1 MQRQTDDAIE
11 FLSAQMGK
19 QVNKTMKDAVEINL
33 SKGEIKEYVKRFNA
47 LDYEKKGFVSTNDI
61 KNSLE
66 VSTVISYNA
75 KRLVSLYNKINGI
88 YYRKYRIRNI
98 MKILSNRPSVHYLSC
113 ESNFLTQKFWYLL
126 KKHLSLLF
134 RAWRKIR

>member
-66 VSTVISYNA
+66 VSTVINYNA
-75 KRLVSLYNKINGI
+75 KRLVSLTQYII
-88 YYRKYRIRNI
+88 ESIKYE
-98 MKILSNRPSVHYLSC
+98 IL
-113 ESNFLTQKFWYLL
+113 
-126 KKHLSLLF
+126 
-134 RAWRKIR
+134 

>member
-75 KRLVSLYNKINGI
+75 KRLVSLTQYIIESMKYEIL
-88 YYRKYRIRNI
+88 RKYYPIDLLYITYIKLQVERCHTN
-98 MKILSNRPSVHYLSC
+98 H
-113 ESNFLTQKFWYLL
+113 NFLTQKFWY
-126 KKHLSLLF
+126 
-134 RAWRKIR
+134 

>member
-61 KNSLE
+61 RNSLE
-66 VSTVISYNA
+66 VSTVIKYNA
-75 KRLVSLYNKINGI
+75 KTLVTRSTQ
-88 YYRKYRIRNI
+88 
-98 MKILSNRPSVHYLSC
+98 
-113 ESNFLTQKFWYLL
+113 LTQYIIESIKYEIL
-126 KKHLSLLF
+126 
-134 RAWRKIR
+134 

>member
-61 KNSLE
+61 RNSLE
-66 VSTVISYNA
+66 VSTVKTLIQIA
-75 KRLVSLYNKINGI
+75 KFFEMLFNVI
-88 YYRKYRIRNI
+88 YYRKYEI
-98 MKILSNRPSVHYLSC
+98 
-113 ESNFLTQKFWYLL
+113 
-126 KKHLSLLF
+126 
-134 RAWRKIR
+134 

>member
-75 KRLVSLYNKINGI
+75 KRLVSLYCLTQYIIESMKYEIL
-88 YYRKYRIRNI
+88 RKYYPINLLYITYIKLQVERCHTN
-98 MKILSNRPSVHYLSC
+98 H
-113 ESNFLTQKFWYLL
+113 NFLTQKFWY
-126 KKHLSLLF
+126 
-134 RAWRKIR
+134 

>member
-75 KRLVSLYNKINGI
+75 KRLVSLYCLTQYIIESMKYEIL
-88 YYRKYRIRNI
+88 RKYYPIDLLDITYIKLQVERRHTN
-98 MKILSNRPSVHYLSC
+98 H
-113 ESNFLTQKFWYLL
+113 NFLTQKFWY
-126 KKHLSLLF
+126 
-134 RAWRKIR
+134 

>member
-66 VSTVISYNA
+66 VSTVISHNA
-75 KRLVSLYNKINGI
+75 KRLVSNAI
-88 YYRKYRIRNI
+88 YHRKYE
-98 MKILSNRPSVHYLSC
+98 ILRKYYPINLLYITYIKLQVERCHTNH
-113 ESNFLTQKFWYLL
+113 NFLTQKFWY
-126 KKHLSLLF
+126 
-134 RAWRKIR
+134 

>member
-75 KRLVSLYNKINGI
+75 KRLVSNAI
-88 YYRKYRIRNI
+88 YHRKYEI
-98 MKILSNRPSVHYLSC
+98 
-113 ESNFLTQKFWYLL
+113 
-126 KKHLSLLF
+126 
-134 RAWRKIR
+134 

>member
-75 KRLVSLYNKINGI
+75 KRLVSLYCLTQYIIESMKYEIL
-88 YYRKYRIRNI
+88 RKYYPIDLLYITYIKLQVERRHTN
-98 MKILSNRPSVHYLSC
+98 H
-113 ESNFLTQKFWYLL
+113 NFLTQKFWY
-126 KKHLSLLF
+126 
-134 RAWRKIR
+134 

>member
-75 KRLVSLYNKINGI
+75 KRLVSLTQYIIESMKYEIF
-88 YYRKYRIRNI
+88 RKYYPIDLLYITYIKLQVERCHTN
-98 MKILSNRPSVHYLSC
+98 H
-113 ESNFLTQKFWYLL
+113 NFLTQKFWY
-126 KKHLSLLF
+126 
-134 RAWRKIR
+134 

>member
-66 VSTVISYNA
+66 VSNNAIYSVIKYNA
-75 KRLVSLYNKINGI
+75 GRH
-88 YYRKYRIRNI
+88 
-98 MKILSNRPSVHYLSC
+98 IL
-113 ESNFLTQKFWYLL
+113 
-126 KKHLSLLF
+126 
-134 RAWRKIR
+134 

>member
-75 KRLVSLYNKINGI
+75 KRLVSLYCLTQYIIESMKYEIL
-88 YYRKYRIRNI
+88 RKYYPIDLLYITYIKLQVERCHTN
-98 MKILSNRPSVHYLSC
+98 H
-113 ESNFLTQKFWYLL
+113 NFLTQKFWY
-126 KKHLSLLF
+126 
-134 RAWRKIR
+134 

>member
-66 VSTVISYNA
+66 VSTVISHNA
-75 KRLVSLYNKINGI
+75 KRLVSLTQYIIESMKYEIF
-88 YYRKYRIRNI
+88 RKYYPIDLLYITYIKLQVERCHTN
-98 MKILSNRPSVHYLSC
+98 H
-113 ESNFLTQKFWYLL
+113 NFLTQKFWY
-126 KKHLSLLF
+126 
-134 RAWRKIR
+134 

>member
-66 VSTVISYNA
+66 VSTVISHNA
-75 KRLVSLYNKINGI
+75 KRLVSLYCHI
-88 YYRKYRIRNI
+88 
-98 MKILSNRPSVHYLSC
+98 S
-113 ESNFLTQKFWYLL
+113 
-126 KKHLSLLF
+126 
-134 RAWRKIR
+134 

>member
-75 KRLVSLYNKINGI
+75 KRLVSLTQYIIESMKYEIL
-88 YYRKYRIRNI
+88 RKYYPINLLYITYIKLQVERCHTN
-98 MKILSNRPSVHYLSC
+98 H
-113 ESNFLTQKFWYLL
+113 NFLTQKFWY
-126 KKHLSLLF
+126 
-134 RAWRKIR
+134 

>member
-61 KNSLE
+61 RNSLE
-66 VSTVISYNA
+66 VSTVINHNA
-75 KRLVSLYNKINGI
+75 MRLVSNVI
-88 YYRKYRIRNI
+88 YYRKYKILNL
-98 MKILSNRPSVHYLSC
+98 MKILSNRPSVHYLYQ
-113 ESNFLTQKFWYLL
+113 TT
-126 KKHLSLLF
+126 
-134 RAWRKIR
+134 R

>member
-75 KRLVSLYNKINGI
+75 KRLVSNAI
-88 YYRKYRIRNI
+88 YYRKYEKSYHLLLNRI
-98 MKILSNRPSVHYLSC
+98 
-113 ESNFLTQKFWYLL
+113 LTFINSL
-126 KKHLSLLF
+126 KH
-134 RAWRKIR
+134 

>member
-75 KRLVSLYNKINGI
+75 KRLVSLYNAI
-88 YYRKYRIRNI
+88 YHRKYE
-98 MKILSNRPSVHYLSC
+98 ILRKYYPINLLYITYIKLQVERCHTNH
-113 ESNFLTQKFWYLL
+113 NFLTQKFWY
-126 KKHLSLLF
+126 
-134 RAWRKIR
+134 